1 MTDTLVSQ
9 HYRLA
14 VLPKESLRIVV
25 LGWKALV
32 EKLGYADAT
41 RFVMLL
47 DKGSGDS
54 VQYLRDLWEGKT
66 AEDIYRAMHEGKL
79 IAEQREGDNYG
90 TP

>member
-1 MTDTLVSQ
+1 MTDTFVSQ
-9 HYRLA
+9 HYQLA

-25 LGWKALV
+25 LGWEALV

-54 VQYLRDLWEGKT
+54 VQYFRDLWEGKT
-66 AEDIYRAMHEGKL
+66 AEDIYREMTKRKKGG
-79 IAEQREGDNYG
+79 R
-90 TP
+90 